1 MPIDS
6 NLLIS
11 LISECKFLLS
21 MLSVQGISSLEI
33 FSLLLFW
40 DMMLLSAVADDL
52 VPLILTVGL
61 SGDPP
66 NTNVLL
72 YMLSPLVVVILLYNM

>member
-33 FSLLLFW
+33 FSPLIFW